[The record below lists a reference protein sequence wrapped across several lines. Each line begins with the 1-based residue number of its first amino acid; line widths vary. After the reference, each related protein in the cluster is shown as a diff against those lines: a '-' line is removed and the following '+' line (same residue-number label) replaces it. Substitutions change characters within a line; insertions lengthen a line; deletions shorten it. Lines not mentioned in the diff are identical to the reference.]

1 MPLSR
6 IGTNSITNYAIG
18 ATDLA
23 NNSIETYTSNSG
35 IPLTN
40 RNRIING
47 DMRIDQRA
55 AGANSKSI
63 GDGYDGMVDRYRT
76 VFTGSSKFTIGQN
89 LDSISTLPPGFINC
103 LGLKPSG
110 NAVSSSD
117 YNTIVQKIEGTNV
130 DDLGWGTA
138 NAKTITL
145 SFWVRSSNTG
155 TFGGAITNNAFNRSY
170 PFTYTINTANNW
182 EYETITIP
190 GDTTGTWLSNNST
203 GMTVVWSLGTG
214 STFSGTANT
223 WAANNFY
230 SATSATSI
238 MGNSTNTWYLT
249 GVQLEPGSTATPFEH
264 RPFGVELALCQRY
277 FYNLVGVAAA
287 GSSTTKVELYYQH
300 PVPMRA
306 APTLNVV
313 GLMRAEDVSVAGYS
327 QSSATSTLEQAN
339 YLSMKAGFS
348 NFTGLTTARIY
359 FIGTLAASINASP
372 PTNLCQVSAE
382 L

>member
-1 MPLSR
+1 MAFV
-6 IGTNSITNYAIG
+6 GTINS
-18 ATDLA
+18 DVHF
-23 NNSIETYTSNSG
+23 
-35 IPLTN
+35 

-55 AGANSKSI
+55 AGANSKPI

-76 VFTGSSKFTIGQN
+76 VFSGASKFTIGQN

-103 LGLKPSG
+103 MGVKPSG

-117 YNTIVQKIEGTNV
+117 YNTIIQKIEGTNV
-130 DDLGWGTA
+130 DDFGWGTA

-155 TFGGAITNNAFNRSY
+155 TFGGAITNSAVNRSY

-203 GMTVVWSLGTG
+203 GMQVVWSLGTG
-214 STFSGTANT
+214 STYSGTANT
-223 WAANNFY
+223 WAANSFY
-230 SATSATSI
+230 SATSATNI

-264 RPFGVELALCQRY
+264 RPFGTELALCQRY
-277 FYNLVGVAAA
+277 
-287 GSSTTKVELYYQH
+287 YQTY
-300 PVPMRA
+300 PGIGNGNRA
-306 APTLNVV
+306 L
-313 GLMRAEDVSVAGYS
+313 
-327 QSSATSTLEQAN
+327 
-339 YLSMKAGFS
+339 
-348 NFTGLTTARIY
+348 
-359 FIGTLAASINASP
+359 
-372 PTNLCQVSAE
+372 
-382 L
+382 

>member
-1 MPLSR
+1 MAL
-6 IGTNSITNYAIG
+6 IGTINS
-18 ATDLA
+18 DVHF
-23 NNSIETYTSNSG
+23 
-35 IPLTN
+35 

-47 DMRIDQRA
+47 DMRIDQRN
-55 AGANSKSI
+55 AGANSKPI

-76 VFTGSSKFTIGQN
+76 VFSGSSKFTVGQN

-103 LGLKPSG
+103 MGVKPSG

-117 YNTIVQKIEGTNV
+117 YNTIFQKIEGTNV
-130 DDLGWGTA
+130 DDFGWGTA

-155 TFGGAITNNAFNRSY
+155 TFGGAITNNAINRSY

-203 GMTVVWSLGTG
+203 GMIVVWSLGTG
-214 STFSGTANT
+214 STYSETANT
-223 WAANNFY
+223 WAANSFY

-249 GVQLEPGSTATPFEH
+249 GVQLESGSTATPFEH
-264 RPFGVELALCQRY
+264 RPFGTDLVLCQRY
-277 FYNLVGVAAA
+277 YYQY
-287 GSSTTKVELYYQH
+287 SSTGLSDLVYLKSPYVSSFPNSSASLAMYFPTT
-300 PVPMRA
+300 MRA
-306 APTLNVV
+306 APTI
-313 GLMRAEDVSVAGYS
+313 S
-327 QSSATSTLEQAN
+327 
-339 YLSMKAGFS
+339 
-348 NFTGLTTARIY
+348 
-359 FIGTLAASINASP
+359 GTLNSGSINRQTSMTDHAVFQMSS
-372 PTNLCQVSAE
+372 TSGSTAYAITSYTATAE

>member
-1 MPLSR
+1 MAL
-6 IGTNSITNYAIG
+6 IGTINS
-18 ATDLA
+18 DVHF
-23 NNSIETYTSNSG
+23 
-35 IPLTN
+35 

-47 DMRIDQRA
+47 DMRIDQRN
-55 AGANSKSI
+55 AGANSKPI
-63 GDGYDGMVDRYRT
+63 GDGYEPCVDRYRT
-76 VFTGSSKFTIGQN
+76 VFTNSSKFTVGQN

-103 LGLKPSG
+103 MGVKPSG

-130 DDLGWGTA
+130 DDFGWGTA

-203 GMTVVWSLGTG
+203 GMQVYWSLGTG

-264 RPFGVELALCQRY
+264 RPFGTELAMCQRY
-277 FYNLVGVAAA
+277 YSFCDSGYFPSTTAMMQFFKVSMRAIPTVTSVHA
-287 GSSTTKVELYYQH
+287 GGSIGGISIDGFSGYSSTNQTAKWVAVIEL
-300 PVPMRA
+300 
-306 APTLNVV
+306 
-313 GLMRAEDVSVAGYS
+313 
-327 QSSATSTLEQAN
+327 
-339 YLSMKAGFS
+339 
-348 NFTGLTTARIY
+348 
-359 FIGTLAASINASP
+359 
-372 PTNLCQVSAE
+372 
-382 L
+382 

>member
-1 MPLSR
+1 MAFV
-6 IGTNSITNYAIG
+6 GTINS
-18 ATDLA
+18 DVHF
-23 NNSIETYTSNSG
+23 
-35 IPLTN
+35 

-47 DMRIDQRA
+47 DMRIDQRN
-55 AGANSKSI
+55 AGANSKPI
-63 GDGYDGMVDRYRT
+63 GDGYDMVDRYRT
-76 VFTGSSKFTIGQN
+76 VYTGGSKFTVGQN

-138 NAKTITL
+138 NAKTVTL

-155 TFGGAITNNAFNRSY
+155 TFGGAITNNAVNRSY

-203 GMTVVWSLGTG
+203 GMQVYWSLGTG

-230 SATSATSI
+230 SATSATNI

-264 RPFGVELALCQRY
+264 RPPGMELELCQRY
-277 FYNLVGVAAA
+277 YIKSFRDSTVPANGQYTYYSGTFWE
-287 GSSTTKVELYYQH
+287 GSDNGKNEYIYFPVSMRASPSFILYGDSGRWQVFNGGSWVTSTTTIAGGITERGFTVFIVGNISNSSLH
-300 PVPMRA
+300 PWYCK
-306 APTLNVV
+306 
-313 GLMRAEDVSVAGYS
+313 GDWVA
-327 QSSATSTLEQAN
+327 T
-339 YLSMKAGFS
+339 
-348 NFTGLTTARIY
+348 
-359 FIGTLAASINASP
+359 
-372 PTNLCQVSAE
+372 AE

>member
-1 MPLSR
+1 MAFV
-6 IGTNSITNYAIG
+6 GTINS
-18 ATDLA
+18 DVHF
-23 NNSIETYTSNSG
+23 
-35 IPLTN
+35 

-55 AGANSKSI
+55 AGANSKPI

-76 VFTGSSKFTIGQN
+76 VFTGSSKFTVGQN

-103 LGLKPSG
+103 MGVKPSG

-117 YNTIVQKIEGTNV
+117 YNTIIQKIEGTNV
-130 DDLGWGTA
+130 DDFGWGTA

-155 TFGGAITNNAFNRSY
+155 TFGGAITNSAVNRSY

-203 GMTVVWSLGTG
+203 GMQVVWSLGTG

-223 WAANNFY
+223 WAANSFY

-264 RPFGVELALCQRY
+264 RPYEMELALCQRY
-277 FYNLVGVAAA
+277 YWQTGTTGNIPAWTWV
-287 GSSTTKVELYYQH
+287 STQLGTTFWF
-300 PVPMRA
+300 PVPMRS
-306 APTLNVV
+306 APTT
-313 GLMRAEDVSVAGYS
+313 
-327 QSSATSTLEQAN
+327 ATV
-339 YLSMKAGFS
+339 
-348 NFTGLTTARIY
+348 TTATNVY
-359 FIGTLAASINASP
+359 NFYMAGSVSQFNSITFNNADTRSSDLYA
-372 PTNLCQVSAE
+372 TTSSKTAGQGGFFSVGAGGNIMFSSE

>member
-1 MPLSR
+1 MALV
-6 IGTNSITNYAIG
+6 GTINS
-18 ATDLA
+18 DVHF
-23 NNSIETYTSNSG
+23 
-35 IPLTN
+35 

-55 AGANSKSI
+55 AGANSKPV

-76 VFTGSSKFTIGQN
+76 VFTGASKFTIGQN

-103 LGLKPSG
+103 MGVKPSG

-117 YNTIVQKIEGTNV
+117 YNTIIQKIEGTNV
-130 DDLGWGTA
+130 DDFGWGTA

-155 TFGGAITNNAFNRSY
+155 TFGGAITNSAVNRSY

-249 GVQLEPGSTATPFEH
+249 GVQLESGSTATPFEH
-264 RPFGVELALCQRY
+264 RPFGMELQLCQRY
-277 FYNLVGVAAA
+277 LPSYIYESSSGSEMIGWFRGGSGSTFGSTQIVFPVTARVPPTGISVT
-287 GSSTTKVELYYQH
+287 GSSYAVSGLSFTTITFGSAST
-300 PVPMRA
+300 R
-306 APTLNVV
+306 V
-313 GLMRAEDVSVAGYS
+313 GQLDVSGGSGMTSLAMYTFTAG
-327 QSSATSTLEQAN
+327 ATGSKIL
-339 YLSMKAGFS
+339 
-348 NFTGLTTARIY
+348 FTG
-359 FIGTLAASINASP
+359 
-372 PTNLCQVSAE
+372 CE

>member
-1 MPLSR
+1 MAFV
-6 IGTNSITNYAIG
+6 GTINS
-18 ATDLA
+18 DVHF
-23 NNSIETYTSNSG
+23 
-35 IPLTN
+35 

-47 DMRIDQRA
+47 AMVIDQRA
-55 AGANSKSI
+55 AGANSKPI

-76 VFTGSSKFTIGQN
+76 VFTGASKFTIGQN
-89 LDSISTLPPGFINC
+89 LDSISTLPSGFINC
-103 LGLKPSG
+103 MGIKPSG

-117 YNTIVQKIEGTNV
+117 YNTIIQKIEGTNV

-203 GMTVVWSLGTG
+203 GMQVYWSLGTG
-214 STFSGTANT
+214 STYSGTANT

-230 SATSATSI
+230 SATSATNI

-264 RPFGVELALCQRY
+264 RPYGTELAMCQRY
-277 FYNLVGVAAA
+277 FGSYPQTNGTYWYNI
-287 GSSTTKVELYYQH
+287 STGGYRRMHYNF
-300 PVPMRA
+300 PVIMRST
-306 APTLNVV
+306 PSCT
-313 GLMRAEDVSVAGYS
+313 VAGATNANPS
-327 QSSATSTLEQAN
+327 GSLGVDAASVTTCVVTWNHNDASGLVSWNSSALI
-339 YLSMKAGFS
+339 
-348 NFTGLTTARIY
+348 TA
-359 FIGTLAASINASP
+359 
-372 PTNLCQVSAE
+372 SAE

>member
-1 MPLSR
+1 MALV
-6 IGTNSITNYAIG
+6 GTINS
-18 ATDLA
+18 DVHF
-23 NNSIETYTSNSG
+23 
-35 IPLTN
+35 
-40 RNRIING
+40 RNRITNG
-47 DMRIDQRA
+47 DMRIDQRN
-55 AGANSKSI
+55 AGANSKPA
-63 GDGYDGMVDRYRT
+63 GDGYEGMVDRYRT
-76 VFTGSSKFTIGQN
+76 VFTGASKFTVGQN

-103 LGLKPSG
+103 MGVKPSG

-117 YNTIVQKIEGTNV
+117 YNTIIQKIEGTNV
-130 DDLGWGTA
+130 DDFGWGTA

-155 TFGGAITNNAFNRSY
+155 TFGGAITNSAVNRSY

-190 GDTTGTWLSNNST
+190 GDTTGTWLSNTST

-249 GVQLEPGSTATPFEH
+249 GVQLESGSTATPFEH
-264 RPFGVELALCQRY
+264 RPFGTELALCQRY
-277 FYNLVGVAAA
+277 YLKNTGIVDGGGVTFATVSRDVIVGVKINFMTEMR
-287 GSSTTKVELYYQH
+287 ST
-300 PVPMRA
+300 
-306 APTLNVV
+306 PTLTMLGTTGRSGGDGN
-313 GLMRAEDVSVAGYS
+313 GE
-327 QSSATSTLEQAN
+327 QISTI
-339 YLSMKAGFS
+339 GFS
-348 NFTGLTTARIY
+348 WGRKKTGTGSADAY
-359 FIGTLAASINASP
+359 AFAIGGFEVT
-372 PTNLCQVSAE
+372 AE

>member
-1 MPLSR
+1 MAFV
-6 IGTNSITNYAIG
+6 GTINS
-18 ATDLA
+18 DVHF
-23 NNSIETYTSNSG
+23 
-35 IPLTN
+35 

-47 DMRIDQRA
+47 DMRIDQRN
-55 AGANSKSI
+55 AGANSKPI

-76 VFTGSSKFTIGQN
+76 VFSGSSKFTVGQN

-103 LGLKPSG
+103 MGVKPSG

-117 YNTIVQKIEGTNV
+117 YNTIFQKIEGTNV
-130 DDLGWGTA
+130 DDFGWGTA

-155 TFGGAITNNAFNRSY
+155 TFGGAITNNAINRSY

-203 GMTVVWSLGTG
+203 GMIVVWSLGTG
-214 STFSGTANT
+214 STYSGTANT
-223 WAANNFY
+223 WAANSFY

-249 GVQLEPGSTATPFEH
+249 GVQLESGSTATPFEH
-264 RPFGVELALCQRY
+264 RPFGTDLVLCQRY
-277 FYNLVGVAAA
+277 YYQY
-287 GSSTTKVELYYQH
+287 SSTGLSDLVYLKSPYVSSFPNSSASLAMYFPTT
-300 PVPMRA
+300 MRA
-306 APTLNVV
+306 APTI
-313 GLMRAEDVSVAGYS
+313 S
-327 QSSATSTLEQAN
+327 
-339 YLSMKAGFS
+339 
-348 NFTGLTTARIY
+348 
-359 FIGTLAASINASP
+359 GTLNSGSINRQTSMTDHAVFQMSS
-372 PTNLCQVSAE
+372 TSGSTAYAITSYTATAE

>member
-1 MPLSR
+1 MAFV
-6 IGTNSITNYAIG
+6 GTINS
-18 ATDLA
+18 DVHF
-23 NNSIETYTSNSG
+23 
-35 IPLTN
+35 

-55 AGANSKSI
+55 AGANSKPI

-89 LDSISTLPPGFINC
+89 LDSISTLPSGFINC
-103 LGLKPSG
+103 MGIKPSG

-117 YNTIVQKIEGTNV
+117 YNTIFQKIEGTNV

-214 STFSGTANT
+214 STYSGTANT
-223 WAANNFY
+223 WASSAFY
-230 SATSATSI
+230 SATSATNI

-264 RPFGVELALCQRY
+264 RPFGMELQLCQRY
-277 FYNLVGVAAA
+277 YCKTYNLSVVAGTAD
-287 GSSTTKVELYYQH
+287 GSGSIGGSGTGNLYRPIVNWAY
-300 PVPMRA
+300 PVQMRA
-306 APTLNVV
+306 TPTITF
-313 GLMRAEDVSVAGYS
+313 YS
-327 QSSATSTLEQAN
+327 PQTGTIGKARDDNSGADLDATS
-339 YLSMKAGFS
+339 YR
-348 NFTGLTTARIY
+348 TGTS
-359 FIGTLAASINASP
+359 GTRWYPVATPASGNDIFAQLVASI
-372 PTNLCQVSAE
+372 E